1 MPFNLKTDFESFPNQ
16 IKERFTCAEL
26 FIGQI
31 PIDRCAYIRKTVS
44 CSDGHGLNILPECKN
59 RNVLSGMI
67 RPREARIAAMVSR
80 YDNKISVLHCSEQL
94 RKSAVEILQRSRI
107 TLNIVSVPVQHVE
120 INKVCKYKVPPAFFQ
135 KTQR

>member
-1 MPFNLKTDFESFPNQ
+1 M
-16 IKERFTCAEL
+16 I
-26 FIGQI
+26 
-31 PIDRCAYIRKTVS
+31 
-44 CSDGHGLNILPECKN
+44 CS
-59 RNVLSGMI
+59 
-67 RPREARIAAMVSR
+67 REARIAAMVSR

-94 RKSAVEILQRSRI
+94 RKSAVEILQRGRI